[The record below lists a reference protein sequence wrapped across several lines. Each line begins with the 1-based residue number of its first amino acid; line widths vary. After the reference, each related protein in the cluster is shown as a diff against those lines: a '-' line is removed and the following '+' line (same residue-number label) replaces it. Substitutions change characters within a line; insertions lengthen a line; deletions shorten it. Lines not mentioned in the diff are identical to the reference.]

1 VLEALTGNGSS
12 APFVSFAHKLIDVN
26 SRIPFG
32 SFEESL
38 AYFKRTGALSE
49 QSQGYGI
56 LPTLIEGK
64 SQNYSLL
71 TVFPMNTRLGC
82 ATATPSSSSASG
94 NRSTIPVL
102 IPSNSMG
109 LEKWRA

>member
-1 VLEALTGNGSS
+1 MVEALTENGNP
-12 APFVSFAHKLIDVN
+12 APFVSFAYQLIDVN

-38 AYFKRTGALSE
+38 AYFKKTGALSE

-64 SQNYSLL
+64 S
-71 TVFPMNTRLGC
+71 
-82 ATATPSSSSASG
+82 
-94 NRSTIPVL
+94 
-102 IPSNSMG
+102 
-109 LEKWRA
+109 